1 MNETNDTLMTALNIM
16 KIVANS
22 AACCFAYNQLNK
34 ADFWIKKDCFERI
47 KKETDKEFWDKV
59 FALDN
64 DDKLALGFRFW
75 DESHEGMLIPLWIIE
90 CLPDDYDIEV
100 VDING
105 QKSSIKDIDK
115 DVRIGC
121 VAYMI

>member
-47 KKETDKEFWDKV
+47 RNETDKEFWDKV

-64 DDKLALGFRFW
+64 DDKLTLGFRFW
-75 DESHEGMLIPLWIIE
+75 DEPHDKMLIPLWIVE
-90 CLPDDYDIEV
+90 CLPDDYDVEV
-100 VDING
+100 VCING
-105 QKSSIKDIDK
+105 QKSSIKNIDK
-115 DVRIGC
+115 DNRFGC